1 MFWQEITA
9 ERRRYQLLN
18 NVAGDVRKK
27 TKPRNPGSNKSKVG
41 KKSSTT
47 GKSRTTKG
55 KISPK
60 TSVKDEPKGNSL
72 SMIVATVQ
80 TINHGKPFQP
90 LSVSI
95 DHLNNLNIL
104 WLTIILIPG
113 IFVCSVTILAYF
125 KLQVNNLLLC
135 SRFKTL
141 FLEAP
146 HYKCLYD
153 IPPF

>member
-1 MFWQEITA
+1 MRGFMFLQEITA

-55 KISPK
+55 NISPK

-72 SMIVATVQ
+72 FMLVAIIHGNPFNHILCQPSQSLEHTLVDHHSISICLCVQ
-80 TINHGKPFQP
+80 CWLILNFKSITCYLVEGSKHCSYS
-90 LSVSI
+90 SVKAIS
-95 DHLNNLNIL
+95 
-104 WLTIILIPG
+104 G
-113 IFVCSVTILAYF
+113 V
-125 KLQVNNLLLC
+125 
-135 SRFKTL
+135 
-141 FLEAP
+141 P
-146 HYKCLYD
+146 HY
-153 IPPF
+153 